1 MHYAICTPEK
11 FNMSDLSLE
20 NYRLLQ
26 ELYLMLDDS
35 DRRVLR
41 HFGLTNRQYHALQ
54 HLPPGTNRHLTEM
67 SELLFCDKSNITG
80 LVERMVRDG
89 LVTRDRSDSDRRYLE
104 LSITPRG
111 ATQRHDSRETLEAT
125 IHNRF
130 NVLSEEEEA
139 QLHYLLNKLA
149 GGLRQ
154 FIDSYENQPNGNGS
168 APK

>member
-1 MHYAICTPEK
+1 MT
-11 FNMSDLSLE
+11 NLSLE

-41 HFGLTNRQYHALQ
+41 QFGLTNRQYHALQ

-89 LVTRDRSDSDRRYLE
+89 LVTRDRSESDRRYLE
-104 LSITPRG
+104 LSITEQG
-111 ATQRHDSRETLEAT
+111 EMQRQSSRETLETA
-125 IHNRF
+125 IQNRF
-130 NVLSEEEEA
+130 QILNEEEEH
-139 QLHYLLNKLA
+139 QLNFLLNKLA
-149 GGLRQ
+149 GGLRD
-154 FIDSYENQPNGNGS
+154 FLDHYESQLNGNGS
-168 APK
+168 TSK

>member
-1 MHYAICTPEK
+1 MTDTA
-11 FNMSDLSLE
+11 LE

-41 HFGLTNRQYHALQ
+41 GYGLTNRQYHALQ

-104 LSITPRG
+104 LSITDKGDSHR
-111 ATQRHDSRETLEAT
+111 TESREALEVA

-130 NVLSEEEEA
+130 NILNEA
-139 QLHYLLNKLA
+139 EQDQLQALLYKLA
-149 GGLRQ
+149 SGLRNYL
-154 FIDSYENQPNGNGS
+154 DHNGTAVSTEATNGNPS
-168 APK
+168 H